1 MKKKKIYLALAA
13 VALVVVVAL
22 VIASVLNPAL
32 TVVQAIDNN
41 DYASSSDDDWDVLTD
56 GTIKLESAN
65 TELVF
70 DVATTH
76 FTVLNKNTGVLMSSI
91 SDINT
96 EELTDNVS
104 AYNSELIVLYYDT
117 LFTKNYLYSS
127 KNSVDFGIAQ
137 VKTNGEAIR
146 VYYTLRKTQHQNFA
160 PEVITEEI
168 YTEILEPNIS
178 KYLGRQF
185 KIWYKL
191 YNSED
196 TDSDT
201 NAMKAKYPALK
212 KQNLYILKSGSVSEN
227 GYKEITSIMTTGG
240 YTQEQYFEDAE
251 ELGIEVSDS
260 GMTVGFVVPVEYKV
274 TNEGFTARV
283 LTDKFQSDSDNFM
296 LTSFSLLPNFGAQ
309 AVNTDGYVLIP
320 DGSGAVINVA
330 EKPGKSLSK
339 TIYGVN
345 GAISNELTTQLAQD
359 AHLPV
364 FGYNRGEDG
373 FFAVVTNAA
382 EEAVVNVNIL
392 GGTNRQTAVYADF
405 NLFNYDVTDIQASSS
420 VPVYNLYTENP
431 IVVNPEVRYYLLD
444 STTNDYSSMAKIYR
458 DYLLETGVLGSR
470 LEKTENIPFYL
481 DITGYFMTD
490 ETIVGV
496 PYVKNNVIST
506 LEGTNNAV
514 KTLSELGVKDINVR
528 LKAYGNGG
536 IFQYLSEEFNILGQV
551 GTIDELKDLATLLK
565 NQNGMLYLEHN
576 LGVVYND
583 RAFDSFTRQ
592 VHACRTLTKIT
603 AINGE
608 YNIVTREK
616 DDISYKHYLISPS
629 YFGDIASRFVK
640 TFTKKVGNID
650 GIGYSWSMYG
660 KKLWADFDEDN
671 TVDRT
676 IASVY
681 ANKAM
686 EIVSETFDNMIT
698 DGGNIYAVKDVSTIL
713 NMPIGD
719 SLYDVVSYKVP
730 FMQMVLHGYKD
741 YAAAPFNIAASGA
754 QNKLAS
760 IESGAYVYYSCYTE
774 SDELIKR
781 IYDRSFQY
789 PTGIS
794 GIYDRIANDYKEFN
808 EIFAPL
814 RSQLIV
820 EHECLERDLFV
831 TTYEDGTKIVV
842 NYNIYDCE
850 AFGLTIPSADYVVIK
865 ADGGAN

>member
-1 MKKKKIYLALAA
+1 MNKKKIYLVLAA
-13 VALVVVVAL
+13 VALVVVAAL

-32 TVVQAIDNN
+32 VVVQAIDNN
-41 DYASSSDDDWDVLTD
+41 AYASSSDDDWDVLTD
-56 GTIKLESAN
+56 GTIKLESEN
-65 TELVF
+65 IEMVF

-76 FTVLNKNTGVLMSSI
+76 FTVLNKNTGVLMSSV

-96 EELTDNVS
+96 EELTDEVS

-127 KNSVDFGIAQ
+127 KNSVDFGISE
-137 VKTNGEAIR
+137 VKTNGDAIR
-146 VYYTLRKTQHQNFA
+146 VYYTLRKTQHKNFA
-160 PEVITEEI
+160 PEVVTEEV
-168 YTEILEPNIS
+168 YTELLEPNIS
-178 KYLGRQF
+178 KYLSRQF

-196 TDSDT
+196 NDSET
-201 NAMKAKYPALK
+201 AAMKAKYPALK
-212 KQNLYILKSGSVSEN
+212 KHNLYILKSGSVSEN

-240 YTQEQYFEDAE
+240 YTEEQYFEDAE
-251 ELGIEVSDS
+251 KLGIEVTDS

-274 TNEGFTARV
+274 TKEGFSARV

-309 AVNTDGYVLIP
+309 STNTDGYVFIP
-320 DGSGAVINVA
+320 DGSGAVINIA

-339 TIYGVN
+339 TIYGPN
-345 GAISNELTTQLAQD
+345 GAISNDLSTQLSQD

-373 FFAVVTNAA
+373 FFAVITSAA
-382 EEAVVNVNIL
+382 EEASVCADVL
-392 GGTNRQTAVYADF
+392 GGTNRQTAIYADF
-405 NLFNYDVTDIQASSS
+405 NLFNFDVTDIQAASS

-431 IVVNPEVRYYLLD
+431 IVVNPEVTYYLLD
-444 STTNDYSSMAKIYR
+444 SSNNSYSSMAKIYR
-458 DYLLETGVLGSR
+458 DYLVETEVLGSR
-470 LEKTENIPFYL
+470 LEETENIPFYL
-481 DITGYFMTD
+481 DLTGYFMTD
-490 ETIVGV
+490 ETIVGI
-496 PYVKNNVIST
+496 PYIKNNVIST
-506 LEGTNNAV
+506 LEGANTAV
-514 KTLSELGVKDINVR
+514 KTLSDLGVKDINVR

-536 IFQYLSEEFNILGQV
+536 LFQYLSEEFNLLSEV
-551 GTIDELKDLATLLK
+551 GTVNELKDLAALL
-565 NQNGMLYLEHN
+565 NSQNGMLYLEHN

-592 VHACRTLTKIT
+592 THASRTLTKIT

-608 YNIVTREK
+608 FNIVTREK
-616 DDISYKHYLISPS
+616 KDVTYKHYLISPS
-629 YFGDIASRFVK
+629 YFTDIVSRFTKTFNKRVGDIE
-640 TFTKKVGNID
+640 

-660 KKLWADFDEDN
+660 KKLWSDFDEDN

-676 IASVY
+676 ISSLY
-681 ANKAM
+681 ANQAM
-686 EIVSETFDNMIT
+686 DVAAETFGDIIT
-698 DGGNIYAVKDVSTIL
+698 DGGNIYAVKDVSAIL
-713 NMPIGD
+713 NMPISD
-719 SLYDVVSYKVP
+719 SLYDAISYKVP

-741 YAAAPFNIAASGA
+741 YAAAPFNLAANGA

-781 IYDRSFQY
+781 IYDRSIQY
-789 PTGIS
+789 PTGIT
-794 GIYDRIANDYKEFN
+794 GIYDRIAGDYKEFN

-850 AFGLTIPSADYVVIK
+850 AYGETVPSASYIVIK
-865 ADGGAN
+865 TDGGAN

>member
-13 VALVVVVAL
+13 VALVVIVAVV
-22 VIASVLNPAL
+22 VASVLNPAL
-32 TVVQAIDNN
+32 TVVQAIDHN
-41 DYASSSDDDWDVLTD
+41 DYASSSDDDWDVYTD

-65 TELVF
+65 IELDF
-70 DVATTH
+70 DVASTH
-76 FTVLNKNTGVLMSSI
+76 FTVLNKNTGVLMSSV
-91 SDINT
+91 SDIDT
-96 EELTDNVS
+96 ESLSDDAP

-127 KNSVDFGIAQ
+127 KNSVDFGISE

-146 VYYTLRKTQHQNFA
+146 VYYTLRKTQHKNFA
-160 PEVITEEI
+160 PEVVTEKVF
-168 YTEILEPNIS
+168 TELLEPNIS
-178 KYLGRQF
+178 KYLARQF

-191 YNSED
+191 YKSED
-196 TDSDT
+196 NDSDT
-201 NAMKAKYPALK
+201 NAMKSKYPALK
-212 KQNLYILKSGSVSEN
+212 KQNLYILKSGAVSEN
-227 GYKEITSIMTTGG
+227 GYKEITSIMLTGG
-240 YTQEQYFEDAE
+240 YTQDQYMEDAE
-251 ELGIEVSDS
+251 KLGIDVSEA

-309 AVNTDGYVLIP
+309 STNTDGYAFIP
-320 DGSGAVINVA
+320 DGSGAIINVA
-330 EKPGKSLSK
+330 EKPGKSISK
-339 TIYGVN
+339 TVYGTN
-345 GAISNELTTQLAQD
+345 GAITNDITTQLAQD
-359 AHLPV
+359 TYLPV

-373 FFAVVTNAA
+373 FFAVITNAA
-382 EEAVVNVNIL
+382 EEATVNADIL

-405 NLFNYDVTDIQASSS
+405 NLFNYDVTDIQAASS

-444 STTNDYSSMAKIYR
+444 STTNSYSSMAKIYR
-458 DYLLETGVLGSR
+458 DHLIETKVLGAR

-481 DITGYFMTD
+481 DLTGYFMTD

-496 PYVKNNVIST
+496 PYIKNNVIST
-506 LEGTNNAV
+506 LKGANQAV
-514 KTLSELGVKDINVR
+514 KTLSDLGVKDINVR

-536 IFQYLSEEFNILGQV
+536 LFQYLSEEFNLLGEV
-551 GTIDELKDLATLLK
+551 GTVDELKDLASLLK

-576 LGVVYND
+576 VGVVYND

-592 VHACRTLTKIT
+592 THASRTLTKIT

-608 YNIVTREK
+608 YNIVTRET
-616 DDISYKHYLISPS
+616 DDVSYKHYLISPA
-629 YFGDIASRFVK
+629 YFTDIVSRFTK
-640 TFTKKVGNID
+640 TFNKKVGTTD

-660 KKLWADFDEDN
+660 KKLWSDFDEDN

-676 IASVY
+676 ISSVY
-681 ANKAM
+681 ANQAM
-686 EIVSETFDNMIT
+686 NVACETFGDMIT
-698 DGGNIYAVKDVSTIL
+698 DGGNIYAVNKVSAIL
-713 NMPIGD
+713 NMPIAD
-719 SLYDVVSYKVP
+719 SLYDAVSYKVP

-741 YAAAPFNIAASGA
+741 YAAAPFNIAANGA
-754 QNKLAS
+754 HNKLAS

-774 SDELIKR
+774 SDEVIKR
-781 IYDRSFQY
+781 IKDRSIQY
-789 PTGIS
+789 PTGIT
-794 GIYDRIANDYKEFN
+794 GIYDRIAGDYKEFN
-808 EIFAPL
+808 ELFAPL
-814 RSQLIV
+814 RTQLIV

-850 AFGLTIPSADYVVIK
+850 AYGQTVPSAGYIVIK

>member
-1 MKKKKIYLALAA
+1 MNKKKIYLVLAA
-13 VALVVVVAL
+13 IALVVIAAVV
-22 VIASVLNPAL
+22 VASVLNPAL
-32 TVVQAIDNN
+32 TIVQAIDHN
-41 DYASSSDDDWDVLTD
+41 DYASSSDDDWDVITK
-56 GTIKLESAN
+56 GNIKLESSN
-65 TELVF
+65 IQLDF

-76 FTVLNKNTGVLMSSI
+76 FTVLNKNTGVLMSSV

-96 EELTDNVS
+96 EELTEDAS
-104 AYNSELIVLYYDT
+104 AYNSELVVLYYDT

-127 KNSVDFGIAQ
+127 KNSVDFGIAE
-137 VKTNGEAIR
+137 VKTNGDAIR
-146 VYYTLRKTQHQNFA
+146 VYYTLRKTQHKNFA
-160 PEVITEEI
+160 PEVVTEKV
-168 YTEILEPNIS
+168 YTEILEPNIT
-178 KYLGRQF
+178 KYLSRQF

-191 YNSED
+191 YNCED
-196 TDSDT
+196 TDSET
-201 NAMKAKYPALK
+201 NAMKSKYPALK

-240 YTQEQYFEDAE
+240 YTQDQYFKDAE
-251 ELGIEVSDS
+251 ELGIEVSEA

-274 TNEGFTARV
+274 TEEGFTARV

-296 LTSFSLLPNFGAQ
+296 LTEFSLLPNFGAQ
-309 AVNTDGYVLIP
+309 SANTDGYVFIP
-320 DGSGAVINVA
+320 DGSGAIINVA

-339 TIYGVN
+339 NIYGSN
-345 GAISNELTTQLAQD
+345 GAISNQLSTQLAQN
-359 AHLPV
+359 AYLPV

-373 FFAVVTNAA
+373 YFAVITNAA
-382 EEAVVNVNIL
+382 EEAMANVDIL
-392 GGTNRQTAVYADF
+392 GGTNRQTDAYASF
-405 NLFNYDVTDIQASSS
+405 NLFNYDVTDIQAAAS
-420 VPVYNLYTENP
+420 VPVYNLYTESP

-444 STTNDYSSMAKIYR
+444 STNNSYSSMAKIYR
-458 DYLLETGVLGSR
+458 DYLIETKVLGSR

-481 DITGYFMTD
+481 DLTGYFMTD

-506 LEGTNNAV
+506 LKGANEAV
-514 KTLSELGVKDINVR
+514 KTLSDIGVKDINVR

-536 IFQYLSEEFNILGQV
+536 LFQYLAEEFNLLKDV
-551 GTIDELKDLATLLK
+551 GSVEELKDLATLLK
-565 NQNGMLYLEHN
+565 NQDGMLYLEHN
-576 LGVVYND
+576 LGVIYND
-583 RAFDSFTRQ
+583 RSFDSFTRQ
-592 VHACRTLTKIT
+592 THASRTLTKIT

-608 YNIVTREK
+608 YNIVTREQ

-629 YFGDIASRFVK
+629 YFTDIVTRFTK
-640 TFTKKVGNID
+640 TFTKKVGTVE
-650 GIGYSWSMYG
+650 GIGYSWAMYG
-660 KKLWADFDEDN
+660 NKLWADYDEDN

-681 ANKAM
+681 ANQAM
-686 EIVSETFDNMIT
+686 KVASETFGDMIT
-698 DGGNIYAVKDVSTIL
+698 DGGNMYAVKDVSAIL
-713 NMPIGD
+713 NMPISD
-719 SLYDVVSYKVP
+719 SLYDAISYKVP

-741 YAAAPFNIAASGA
+741 YAAAPFNIAANGS

-781 IYDRSFQY
+781 IYDRSIQY
-789 PTGIS
+789 PTGIT
-794 GIYDRIANDYKEFN
+794 GIYNRIAGDYKEFN

-814 RSQLIV
+814 RTQLIV

-850 AFGLTIPSADYVVIK
+850 AYGETVPSASYIVLK